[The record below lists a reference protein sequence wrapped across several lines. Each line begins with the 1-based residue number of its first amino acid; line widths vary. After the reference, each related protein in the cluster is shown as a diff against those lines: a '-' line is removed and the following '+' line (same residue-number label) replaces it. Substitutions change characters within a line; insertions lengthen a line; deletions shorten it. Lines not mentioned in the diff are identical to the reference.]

1 MRLQSQKSNSGNL
14 REAVSGI
21 NNPDLLVMISNK
33 SQFEQHVKELA
44 ELYPN
49 VPSIATTGHFY
60 DSQVKEGGVG
70 IAAFFGVKAEAGVL
84 RYVSTMPVADIA
96 GLKDCVRKVGA
107 GASDTVCINLCAGN
121 DACVLTTMDSVLGPA
136 HISLTGGTAFDG
148 MVALNGTVYEDASA
162 YALVKNVGGRIKVYK
177 ENIYRPSE
185 TDKTSYIA
193 SKTDRDNYYV
203 GELNGKPAKQVYMDA
218 LHIPESKIE
227 TQTFQ
232 NPFGKITGDDIC
244 IISLKGV
251 KGSGLC
257 CYRQVNDSDVLTLL
271 EIKDYRGVVNETIQN
286 IKHDF
291 NKVSGV
297 FSINCVFRYLFFNDN
312 HYTAEYLREM
322 ATLGPHCGFFA
333 NGEECNAQ
341 FVNQSMS
348 CVVFG

>member
-1 MRLQSQKSNSGNL
+1 MRLQAKKSDSGNL

-21 NNPDLLVMISNK
+21 NSPDLLVMISNK
-33 SQFEQHVKELA
+33 AQFAQHVREL
-44 ELYPN
+44 EEFYPG

-60 DSQVKEGGVG
+60 DTKVKEGGVG
-70 IAAFFGVKAEAGVL
+70 IAAFFGVKAQAGVL
-84 RYVSTMPVADIA
+84 RYVSTMPVADIE
-96 GLKDCVRKVGA
+96 GLKAAVRSVGS
-107 GASDTVCINLCAGN
+107 GSSDTVCINLCTGN
-121 DACVLTTMDSVLGPA
+121 DACVLTTMDSVLEPA
-136 HISLTGGTAFDG
+136 HIALTGGTAFDG
-148 MVALNGTVYEDASA
+148 MVAVNGTVYEDASA
-162 YALVKNVGGRIKVYK
+162 YALVRNVGGRLKVYK

-185 TDKTSYIA
+185 TNKINYIA
-193 SKTDRDNYYV
+193 SKTDRDNYYI

-218 LHIPESKIE
+218 LQIPENKIE

-251 KGSGLC
+251 KGNGLC

-271 EIKDYRGVVNETIQN
+271 EIKDFRGVVDETIRN
-286 IKHDF
+286 IKSDF
-291 NKVSGV
+291 STISGV
-297 FSINCVFRYLFFNDN
+297 FSVNCVFRYLFFNDN

-322 ATLGPHCGFFA
+322 SALGVHCGFFA
-333 NGEECNAQ
+333 NGEQCNSQ